1 VVGSIL
7 AEVTVGIREKLNNS
21 SGIATGAVIVVLL
34 VSVAVIA
41 IEIRGN
47 SGEAP
52 KKCYYS
58 IDDGKTWF
66 SDASKNLPPYDYD
79 GSPAVRCY
87 VFSGPNGK
95 FVGLLEKY
103 SDDTRAAIVRNGGA
117 VPMGTPVL
125 IKKPGE
131 GQWRSAGG
139 NDEAMVLLDIVG
151 RPDSGIDRVMP

>member
-1 VVGSIL
+1 M
-7 AEVTVGIREKLNNS
+7 GIREKMNNHS
-21 SGIATGAVIVVLL
+21 AISLGAIIVVLL
-34 VSVAVIA
+34 VSAVVIA
-41 IEIRGN
+41 LEIRGS

-58 IDDGKTWF
+58 IDDGKTWY
-66 SDASKNLPPYDYD
+66 SDDSNKLPPYDHN

-103 SDDTRAAIVRNGGA
+103 SDNTLAAINRNNGV

-131 GQWRSAGG
+131 SEWRSAGG
-139 NDEAMVLLDIVG
+139 NDEAMILLEILG
-151 RPDSGIDRVMP
+151 RQDSGIERVMP